1 MSFYSDQYL
10 HQKYNETIFFEG
22 LFESEKYF
30 SEYKDDLLIDFSF
43 KSNPN
48 LNNNIYINMINN
60 SNVVSIAFRS
70 GRYTEFDTDYKNKY
84 MLQKTEDFEN
94 STIKYIY
101 RGVEFFKSKIN
112 NPKFLIWSNN
122 FENLD
127 KYFDPNIFTF
137 VINNNENKIFL
148 DFFLMCQCKYFIVGS
163 TTFHWWPAWLCDH
176 KKKIIVCPKDK
187 QLNVSSNIDFWP
199 ESWIKI

>member
-1 MSFYSDQYL
+1 
-10 HQKYNETIFFEG
+10 
-22 LFESEKYF
+22 
-30 SEYKDDLLIDFSF
+30 
-43 KSNPN
+43 
-48 LNNNIYINMINN
+48 MINN

-70 GRYTEFDTDYKNKY
+70 GRYTEFDTVYKNKY

-122 FENLD
+122 FENID
-127 KYFDPNIFTF
+127 KYFDPNVFTF

-187 QLNVSSNIDFWP
+187 ELNVSSNIDFWP